1 MMIMNPK
8 NKVRLVKKSQL
19 GRPNEADADG
29 GEDKVDGETKTDG
42 QAGVDSSRRADT
54 SKRTT
59 REIAGRVA
67 SWVNEFQHR
76 RPSDPRTSFAR
87 LFADKP
93 EPLKSF

>member
-8 NKVRLVKKSQL
+8 NKVKLVKRSQTGKPAEAEGKTDADAQSKVDRQAGDDS
-19 GRPNEADADG
+19 GRPEA
-29 GEDKVDGETKTDG
+29 
-42 QAGVDSSRRADT
+42 

-59 REIAGRVA
+59 REIASRVA

-76 RPSDPRTSFAR
+76 RPSDPRTSFAK
-87 LFADKP
+87 LFTENP